1 MDEQLLSIYQEAY
14 RDLDLFPLVEPEE
27 IERFRVDYGTEV
39 LIRLKREAEASP
51 KDGKLVFAGHR
62 GCGKS
67 TLLKRFSVEM
77 QPKYFT
83 VFFSIANLIE
93 MSDVSH
99 ITILYAI
106 ALMLLSRAT
115 KQRVGIPPA
124 TQKALLDWFT
134 TAETETTTKDMKSE
148 LGAGGDIFKFIS
160 VKLKREETF
169 RAEVKRTYERKISV
183 LVDKANEIAGYIQ
196 RATQKPVLVVIDDL
210 DKLDLSQVEA
220 IYRSNIKSLF
230 SPRFQVIFTI
240 PISAL
245 RDPAVS
251 GALTSEGIVRV
262 QQFPVAK
269 FFSKADCR
277 NPDAQPIAKT
287 LKLFL
292 SVLEKRIPTDL
303 MEPEVA
309 EAMVLKS
316 GGVIRELVRIAR
328 ECCTEAMVLL
338 ESEPDRA
345 DVKIDQ
351 DILNVAL
358 RNLRNDFDRL
368 LGTQLYQILRQV
380 HENLTPTEASDDDFI
395 KLLHGL
401 CVLEYQ
407 NDDLWYDVHP
417 IVMDLLR
424 RKQLNE

>member
-1 MDEQLLSIYQEAY
+1 
-14 RDLDLFPLVEPEE
+14 
-27 IERFRVDYGTEV
+27 
-39 LIRLKREAEASP
+39 
-51 KDGKLVFAGHR
+51 
-62 GCGKS
+62 
-67 TLLKRFSVEM
+67 
-77 QPKYFT
+77 
-83 VFFSIANLIE
+83 
-93 MSDVSH
+93 
-99 ITILYAI
+99 
-106 ALMLLSRAT
+106 
-115 KQRVGIPPA
+115 
-124 TQKALLDWFT
+124 
-134 TAETETTTKDMKSE
+134 
-148 LGAGGDIFKFIS
+148 
-160 VKLKREETF
+160 
-169 RAEVKRTYERKISV
+169 
-183 LVDKANEIAGYIQ
+183 
-196 RATQKPVLVVIDDL
+196 
-210 DKLDLSQVEA
+210 
-220 IYRSNIKSLF
+220 
-230 SPRFQVIFTI
+230 
-240 PISAL
+240 
-245 RDPAVS
+245 
-251 GALTSEGIVRV
+251 
-262 QQFPVAK
+262 
-269 FFSKADCR
+269 
-277 NPDAQPIAKT
+277 
-287 LKLFL
+287 
-292 SVLEKRIPTDL
+292 

>member
-62 GCGKS
+62 GCGRS

>member
-1 MDEQLLSIYQEAY
+1 MNEQLLSIYQKAY
-14 RDLDLFPLVEPEE
+14 RDLDLFPLVESED
-27 IERFRVDYGTEV
+27 IERFRIDYGTDV

-51 KDGKLVFAGHR
+51 QDGKLVFAGHR

-99 ITILYAI
+99 VTILYAI
-106 ALMLLSRAT
+106 ALMLLSRAS
-115 KQRVGIPPA
+115 KQHVGIPPA

-196 RATQKPVLVVIDDL
+196 SATKKPVLVVIDDL

-277 NPDAQPIAKT
+277 NPDA
-287 LKLFL
+287 
-292 SVLEKRIPTDL
+292 
-303 MEPEVA
+303 
-309 EAMVLKS
+309 
-316 GGVIRELVRIAR
+316 
-328 ECCTEAMVLL
+328 
-338 ESEPDRA
+338 
-345 DVKIDQ
+345 
-351 DILNVAL
+351 N
-358 RNLRNDFDRL
+358 RL
-368 LGTQLYQILRQV
+368 LK
-380 HENLTPTEASDDDFI
+380 HSNFF
-395 KLLHGL
+395 
-401 CVLEYQ
+401 
-407 NDDLWYDVHP
+407 
-417 IVMDLLR
+417 
-424 RKQLNE
+424 

>member
-1 MDEQLLSIYQEAY
+1 MNEELLSVFQKAYQ
-14 RDLDLFPLVEPEE
+14 DLDLFPLVEPED
-27 IERFRVDYGTEV
+27 IERFRIDYGTDV

-67 TLLKRFSVEM
+67 TLLKRFAVEM

-83 VFFSIANLIE
+83 AFFSIADLIE

-99 ITILYAI
+99 VTILYAI
-106 ALMLLSRAT
+106 ALILLSRAT
-115 KQRVGIPPA
+115 KLQVGIPPA

-134 TAETETTTKDMKSE
+134 TAETETTTKDLKSE

-160 VKLKREETF
+160 IKLRREETF
-169 RAEVKRTYERKISV
+169 RAEVKRTYERKVSV

-196 RATQKPVLVVIDDL
+196 AATQKPVLVVIDDL
-210 DKLDLSQVEA
+210 DKLDLPQVEA

-230 SPRFQVIFTI
+230 SPRFQVVFTI

-262 QQFPVAK
+262 QQFPVSK
-269 FFSKADCR
+269 FFAKADCR
-277 NPDAQPIAKT
+277 KSGAQPIAKT
-287 LKLFL
+287 LNLFL
-292 SVLEKRIPTDL
+292 SVLSKRIPANL
-303 MEPEVA
+303 IEPEIA

-328 ECCTEAMVLL
+328 ECCTECMVLL

-345 DVKIDQ
+345 EIKIDQ
-351 DILNVAL
+351 EILAAAL

-368 LGTQLYQILRQV
+368 LGTQLYEVLKEV
-380 HENLTPTEASDDDFI
+380 YTKLTPAEASDEDFI

-417 IVMDLLR
+417 IVIDLLR
-424 RKQLNE
+424 RKQLVE